1 MAIEPTPNTIQAT
14 NRNPRGAMGYM
25 LIAVFGYSLTPLVI
39 AFASDG
45 SPFLFNAGWR
55 LGLVLGLSAVIAWH
69 RGVFRIPAVRSLVLL
84 RLKSFAIVAAVGSNF
99 DYAMFVLST
108 RFIDISV
115 ATVIFETW
123 PMWMILMLAWIYRKE
138 GRYRRTIKLT
148 GMMVCLCLFGLCFV
162 TISQSEAVFDIVN
175 GQAPG
180 RLLLGSALALSGAL
194 VSSLAAF
201 SFKWGTDLAGEI
213 ADILKLEESNVSY
226 QSLDLLCLVL
236 AYGLSSSVSVLGS
249 LFIGTVS
256 REPISFNLELL
267 AIIGGMATY
276 APATIAWRMGNLRS
290 TNLGINI
297 MVYGTPILSL
307 VWFYLLSTDI
317 IPPLVRLDVFNVMRV
332 DYLVIGVAAIITA
345 NLLINFE
352 AEIRLG
358 FKALLL
364 ALGTCG
370 AIVYLRDGVFEFLGV
385 GQWHWTASGY
395 FESITLAATV
405 FTLLL
410 AFRVARLVSR
420 TSEEDNRTFAIY
432 RKLDMLA
439 RRGVINPQV
448 CRYIL
453 DIDQARNNSANEREA
468 YTRARRL
475 IAEVDPRPLN
485 EADSQLLSDA
495 EAQLDAL
502 ARSKQVDIH
511 LGEQFALYIVGG
523 ITVGLAILT
532 LPSQVAGWTRLLVD
546 LFAML
551 ISAVIIFLLFHI
563 QDLQRERDDSKFEP
577 AAPQADYR
585 HHLAR
590 FLDTQQR
597 SFDQLLSTVVG
608 AAIVLTYAALM
619 AHKWLGWF
627 G

>member
-1 MAIEPTPNTIQAT
+1 
-14 NRNPRGAMGYM
+14 MGYM

-45 SPFLFNAGWR
+45 NPFLFNAGWR

-69 RGVFRIPAVRSLVLL
+69 WGVFRIPAVRSLILL
-84 RLKSFAIVAAVGSNF
+84 RLRSFAIVAAVVSNF

-108 RFIDISV
+108 KFIDIAV

-123 PMWMILMLAWIYRKE
+123 PMWMIIVLAWIYRKE

-148 GMMVCLCLFGLCFV
+148 GLMVCLCIVGLCFV
-162 TISQSEAVFDIVN
+162 TISQSETVFDIFN
-175 GQAPG
+175 GQSSD
-180 RLLLGSALALSGAL
+180 RLLLGSAIALSGAL

-213 ADILKLEESNVSY
+213 NAILKLEQSTISY

-236 AYGLSSSVSVLGS
+236 AYGLSSSVSVLAS
-249 LFIGTVS
+249 LFIGTVN
-256 REPISFNLELL
+256 REPISFSLQLL

-276 APATIAWRMGNLRS
+276 APATIAWRLGNLRS
-290 TNLGINI
+290 TNLGINV

-307 VWFYLLSTDI
+307 LWFYLLSADS
-317 IPPLVRLDVFNVMRV
+317 IPSLVHLDVFHVMRV
-332 DYLVIGVAAIITA
+332 DYLVIGAAAIITA

-352 AEIRLG
+352 AEIRWG
-358 FKALLL
+358 FKALIL
-364 ALGTCG
+364 ASGTCG

-385 GQWHWTASGY
+385 GIWNWAGSGY

-420 TSEEDNRTFAIY
+420 TSEEDNLTFSIY
-432 RKLDMLA
+432 RKLDLLA
-439 RRGVINPQV
+439 RRGIINGDV
-448 CRYIL
+448 CYHIL
-453 DIDQARNNSANEREA
+453 RIDQSKDVGSQKDAYETARK
-468 YTRARRL
+468 Y
-475 IAEVDPRPLN
+475 IADVPPKHLN
-485 EADSQLLSDA
+485 EADTQLLSEA
-495 EAQLDAL
+495 ETNLDVL

-511 LGEQFALYIVGG
+511 LGEIFALG
-523 ITVGLAILT
+523 IFAAITIGLAL
-532 LPSQVAGWTRLLVD
+532 LSRPPLVEGWTRLLVD

-551 ISAVIIFLLFHI
+551 ISAVVIFLMFHI
-563 QDLQRERDDSKFEP
+563 QDLQRERDELKLEP
-577 AAPQADYR
+577 SEEGADYR
-585 HHLAR
+585 HYLVR
-590 FLDTQQR
+590 FLDTQR
-597 SFDQLLSTVVG
+597 RLPDQLMSLIVG
-608 AAIVLTYAALM
+608 AAIVLTYSGLL

-627 G
+627 S